1 MKRLYII
8 ILPLLLLSFSCS
20 TNAENRATRL
30 LDKIVAQIESGKGI
44 SLKFLLQQ
52 NDMENVEGS
61 IDMQSDK
68 FVLQVPDMI
77 TWFDGTTQWT
87 YLKSSDEVNIS
98 IPEKEELL
106 QTNPCLLL
114 QSYKKAF
121 DCKFIEK
128 KGDVCELSLI
138 PKQHSEITEIEI
150 FVNEKQTALT
160 HIIVIQK
167 DGQKTD
173 VDITRYET
181 NTNFPANHFVF
192 QKGLFPYAEI
202 IDLR

>member
-87 YLKSSDEVNIS
+87 YLKSSEEVNIS

-160 HIIVIQK
+160 HITVIQK

-173 VDITRYET
+173 VDIIRYET

>member
-8 ILPLLLLSFSCS
+8 ILPLLLLSLSCS
-20 TNAENRATRL
+20 TNAENRAIRL

-87 YLKSSDEVNIS
+87 YLKSSEEVNIS

-160 HIIVIQK
+160 HITVIQK

-173 VDITRYET
+173 VDIIRYET

>member
-8 ILPLLLLSFSCS
+8 ILPLLLLSLSCS

-87 YLKSSDEVNIS
+87 YLKSSEEVNIS

-138 PKQHSEITEIEI
+138 PKQHSEITEIGI
-150 FVNEKQTALT
+150 FVNEKQTALS
-160 HIIVIQK
+160 HITVIQK

-173 VDITRYET
+173 VDIIRYET

>member
-8 ILPLLLLSFSCS
+8 ILPLLLLSLSCS

-87 YLKSSDEVNIS
+87 YLKSSEEVNVS
-98 IPEKEELL
+98 IPGKEELL

-160 HIIVIQK
+160 HITVIQK

-173 VDITRYET
+173 VDIIRYET

>member
-1 MKRLYII
+1 MKRLYL
-8 ILPLLLLSFSCS
+8 ILPLLLLSLPCT

-30 LDKIVAQIESGKGI
+30 LDKIVAPIESGKGI

-52 NDMENVEGS
+52 SDMENVEGS
-61 IDMQSDK
+61 IDMLSDK

-87 YLKSSDEVNIS
+87 YLKSSEEVNIS
-98 IPEKEELL
+98 IPEKDELL

-150 FVNEKQTALT
+150 FVDEKQTALT
-160 HIIVIQK
+160 HIAVIQK

-173 VDITRYET
+173 VDIIRYET

-192 QKGLFPYAEI
+192 QKGMYPHAEI

>member
-1 MKRLYII
+1 MKRLYI
-8 ILPLLLLSFSCS
+8 ILPLLLLSLPCT

-30 LDKIVAQIESGKGI
+30 LDKIVAPIESGKGI

-52 NDMENVEGS
+52 SDMENVEGS
-61 IDMQSDK
+61 IDMLSDK

-87 YLKSSDEVNIS
+87 YLKSS
-98 IPEKEELL
+98 ELL

-150 FVNEKQTALT
+150 FVDEKQTALT
-160 HIIVIQK
+160 HITVIQK

-173 VDITRYET
+173 VDIIRYET

-192 QKGLFPYAEI
+192 QKGMYPHAEI

>member
-8 ILPLLLLSFSCS
+8 ILPLLLLSLSCS
-20 TNAENRATRL
+20 TNAENRAIRL

-87 YLKSSDEVNIS
+87 YLKSSEEVNIS

-160 HIIVIQK
+160 HITVIQK

-173 VDITRYET
+173 VDIIRYET

-192 QKGLFPYAEI
+192 PKGLFPYAEI

>member
-1 MKRLYII
+1 MKRLYL
-8 ILPLLLLSFSCS
+8 ILPLLLLSLPCT

-30 LDKIVAQIESGKGI
+30 LDKIVTPIESGKGI

-52 NDMENVEGS
+52 SDMENVEGS
-61 IDMQSDK
+61 IDMLSDK

-87 YLKSSDEVNIS
+87 YLKSSKEVNIS
-98 IPEKEELL
+98 IPEKDELL

-150 FVNEKQTALT
+150 FVDEKQTALT
-160 HIIVIQK
+160 HITVIQK

-173 VDITRYET
+173 VDIIRYET

-192 QKGLFPYAEI
+192 RRNYRFTLI
-202 IDLR
+202 

>member
-87 YLKSSDEVNIS
+87 YLKSSEEVNIS

-128 KGDVCELSLI
+128 KSDVCELSLI

-160 HIIVIQK
+160 HITVIQK

-173 VDITRYET
+173 VDIIHYET
-181 NTNFPANHFVF
+181 NTNFPVNHFVF